1 MKTQGETSGRRLK
14 QHSEETDAQLS
25 IATLKE
31 KQTSNPQPSCG
42 NTLEEEEQT
51 KPKANRRSN
60 SNDENRKIEK
70 INQSEAVSL
79 QKSTKLTKLLARL
92 VRKNS
97 EGSNN

>member
-60 SNDENRKIEK
+60 SNDENR
-70 INQSEAVSL
+70 N
-79 QKSTKLTKLLARL
+79 
-92 VRKNS
+92 
-97 EGSNN
+97 

>member
-1 MKTQGETSGRRLK
+1 MRTETSE
-14 QHSEETDAQLS
+14 S
-25 IATLKE
+25 
-31 KQTSNPQPSCG
+31 
-42 NTLEEEEQT
+42 
-51 KPKANRRSN
+51 
-60 SNDENRKIEK
+60 ENRKIEK